1 MARIKYSKPI
11 LKTII
16 PPITTIPGSAIPA
29 IAKPAVTSDIVLIAK
44 YDKTYLSYF
53 NKKALKNYHLV
64 NCIHIN

>member
-1 MARIKYSKPI
+1 MARIKCSKPI

-16 PPITTIPGSAIPA
+16 PPITTIPG
-29 IAKPAVTSDIVLIAK
+29 IATPTDSKPAVTSDIVLIAK